1 MKLNPLR
8 LIALSNLKG
17 MKRISSY
24 EVVAGGVIINYNKDS
39 IIAKTI
45 DELDREITRLMQNKE
60 ER

>member
-1 MKLNPLR
+1 MKLNKRWLR
-8 LIALSNLKG
+8 SLSNIKG

>member
-1 MKLNPLR
+1 MR
-8 LIALSNLKG
+8 DLSNLKG

>member
-1 MKLNPLR
+1 MKLNKRWLR
-8 LIALSNLKG
+8 SLSNIKG
-17 MKRISSY
+17 MGKIKDY